1 MTVALKKNMVVLL
14 DERSGS
20 NFVHYWFYLKILFMD
35 ESGAARQQKDF

>member
-20 NFVHYWFYLKILFMD
+20 NFVHYWFYLKILFSLIENM
-35 ESGAARQQKDF
+35 